1 MEENNIDRNGIF
13 WLDITCAL
21 WAHERKDIVRYTG
34 DIQLKFSKA
43 KVMVAG
49 LVLAAACV
57 VAPQQLKAE
66 VPAAQMDGVMGQSME
81 DETAY
86 EETPNLDGLIMQGAA
101 ATYSLPTM
109 RAATGSSYSQDFLDS
124 SFTTAGTYTSATYY
138 HKVDYEDYQLFN
150 GIDVSWWQTK
160 DKKVTS
166 VNWEKAHDAGID
178 FAFVRVGSRDT
189 ADGSIYFDTAAD
201 SHIQAALDNDIN
213 IGLYIFSQALTEKE
227 AREEANFV
235 LKQLKK
241 YDWDVTLPIVIDRE
255 KGSHNRL
262 TGGKLSKTK
271 ETAVCQA
278 FADTITKAGY
288 QASVYA
294 SYAWIKS
301 YIDTDSLDKCGI
313 WIARYNNTTT
323 SNSKSGS
330 AYEDVLYDYD
340 FWQYSSVSRV
350 SGYTGNLD
358 ADFWYKDTAIKT
370 TGLKAEAP
378 SASGPV
384 TLSWSKAAADVTGYR
399 VYRYDATEDK
409 YVYLKSTKSRSYSD
423 EDVRSGKT
431 YKYRVRCYWTI
442 GGTNYYGNY
451 SSVVSV
457 TTPPAKVSSV
467 NTAKKSS
474 TYLTL
479 SWKKVSGA
487 SGYRVY
493 KYNTKTKAYEKV
505 TTIASGSTTSYKV
518 TGLASATEYQFK
530 VRAYKKA
537 EDGNVWGSSS
547 VVYKEST
554 NPPKTKNLKLSTKS
568 SAVTLSWSKVA
579 RSSGYAV
586 YRYDSKTKKYVR
598 IATVKSGKTV
608 TYKDAKLKKGS
619 TKHYKVRAY
628 KTYNGTKYYGAYSD
642 IVSVKVK

>member
-1 MEENNIDRNGIF
+1 M
-13 WLDITCAL
+13 
-21 WAHERKDIVRYTG
+21 
-34 DIQLKFSKA
+34 KFSKA
-43 KVMVAG
+43 KLMVAG

-66 VPAAQMDGVMGQSME
+66 VPAAQMDGVMGQSMK

-86 EETPNLDGLIMQGAA
+86 EETPNLDALIMTGTT
-101 ATYSLPTM
+101 ATYSLPAM
-109 RAATGSSYSQDFLDS
+109 VGASSYSKDFLDS

-262 TGGKLSKTK
+262 TGGKLSKSR

-301 YIDTDSLDKCGI
+301 YIDTDSLNKCGI

-330 AYEDVLYDYD
+330 AYGDVPYDYD

-358 ADFWYKDTAIKT
+358 ADFWYKDTSIKT

-399 VYRYDATEDK
+399 VYRYDAAQDK
-409 YVYLKSTKSRSYSD
+409 YIYLKSTKSRSYSD
-423 EDVRSGKT
+423 EDVSSGKT
-431 YKYRVRCYWTI
+431 YQYKVRCYWTI

-457 TTPPAKVSSV
+457 TTPPAKVSDVS
-467 NTAKKSS
+467 TEKKSS

-487 SGYRVY
+487 NGYRVY
-493 KYNTKTKAYEKV
+493 KYNTATKAYEKV
-505 TTIASGSTTSYKV
+505 TTISSGSTTSYKI

-530 VRAYKKA
+530 VRAYKKTDD
-537 EDGNVWGSSS
+537 ETLWGTTSSE
-547 VVYKEST
+547 YREST
-554 NPPKTKNLKLSTKS
+554 NPLKTKGVKVSTKS
-568 SAVTLSWSKVA
+568 SNVTIKWDKGSRVT
-579 RSSGYAV
+579 GYRV
-586 YRYDSKTKKYVR
+586 YRYNSKTKKYDR
-598 IATVKSGKTV
+598 IAIIKGSTKISYTD
-608 TYKDAKLKKGS
+608 TKLKKGS
-619 TKHYKVRAY
+619 TQKYKVRAY
-628 KTYNGTKYYGAYSD
+628 RTYNGENYYGVYSD
-642 IVSVKVK
+642 AVSVKVK

>member
-1 MEENNIDRNGIF
+1 M
-13 WLDITCAL
+13 
-21 WAHERKDIVRYTG
+21 
-34 DIQLKFSKA
+34 KFLKA
-43 KVMVAG
+43 KLMVAG
-49 LVLAAACV
+49 LVLAAVCV
-57 VAPQQLKAE
+57 IAPQQLKAE

-81 DETAY
+81 DETVY
-86 EETPNLDGLIMQGAA
+86 EETPNLDALIMKGAVSN
-101 ATYSLPTM
+101 YSLPATQ
-109 RAATGSSYSQDFLDS
+109 AATSSSYSQDFLDN
-124 SFTTAGTYTSATYY
+124 SFTTEGTYTSATYY
-138 HKVDYEDYQLFN
+138 HKADYEDYQLIN

-160 DKKVTS
+160 DKQNTALD
-166 VNWEKAHDAGID
+166 WEKAHDAGID

-189 ADGSIYFDTAAD
+189 SDGSIYEDTAAD
-201 SHIQAALDNDIN
+201 SHIQAALENDIN

-227 AREEANFV
+227 AREEAKFV
-235 LKQLKK
+235 LKQIDK

-278 FADTITKAGY
+278 FADTITKEGY

-340 FWQYSSVSRV
+340 FWQYSSISRV
-350 SGYTGNLD
+350 SGYAGNLD
-358 ADFWYKDTAIKT
+358 ANFWYKDTAIKT
-370 TGLKAEAP
+370 TGLKAEAE

-384 TLSWSKAAADVTGYR
+384 TLSWSKAAEDVTGYR

-423 EDVRSGKT
+423 EGVSSGKT
-431 YKYRVRCYWTI
+431 YQYRVRCYWTI

-457 TTPPAKVSSV
+457 TTPPAKVSNVS
-467 NTAKKSS
+467 TEKKSS

-518 TGLASATEYQFK
+518 TGLTSATEYQFK
-530 VRAYKKA
+530 VRAYKKT
-537 EDGNVWGSSS
+537 DDVTVWGSCSS
-547 VVYKEST
+547 VYKEST
-554 NPPKTKNLKLSTKS
+554 NPSKTKNLKLSTKS
-568 SAVTLSWSKVA
+568 SAVTISWSKVV

-598 IATVKSGKTV
+598 IATIKSGKTV
-608 TYKDAKLKKGS
+608 TYKDTKLKKGS

-628 KTYNGTKYYGAYSD
+628 KTYNGTNYYGAYSD
-642 IVSVKVK
+642 IVSIKVK

>member
-1 MEENNIDRNGIF
+1 MK
-13 WLDITCAL
+13 LL
-21 WAHERKDIVRYTG
+21 
-34 DIQLKFSKA
+34 KA

-57 VAPQQLKAE
+57 IAPQQLKAE
-66 VPAAQMDGVMGQSME
+66 VPAAQMDGVMGQSIK
-81 DETAY
+81 DETVY
-86 EETPNLDGLIMQGAA
+86 EETPNLDALIMQGAT

-124 SFTTAGTYTSATYY
+124 SFTTAGTYTSTTYY
-138 HKVDYEDYQLFN
+138 HKADYEDYQLIN

-160 DKKVTS
+160 DKKNTAL
-166 VNWEKAHDAGID
+166 NWEKAHDAGID

-189 ADGSIYFDTAAD
+189 SDGSIYEDTAAD

-227 AREEANFV
+227 AREEAKFV
-235 LKQLKK
+235 LKQIDK

-278 FADTITKAGY
+278 FADTITKEGY

-340 FWQYSSVSRV
+340 FWQYSSISRV
-350 SGYTGNLD
+350 SGYAGNLD
-358 ADFWYKDTAIKT
+358 ANFWYKDTAIKT
-370 TGLKAEAP
+370 TGLKAEAE

-384 TLSWSKAAADVTGYR
+384 TLSWSKAAEDVTGYR

-423 EDVRSGKT
+423 EDVSSGKT
-431 YKYRVRCYWTI
+431 YQYRVRCYWTI

-457 TTPPAKVSSV
+457 TTPPAKVSNVS
-467 NTAKKSS
+467 TEKKSS

-518 TGLASATEYQFK
+518 TGLTSATEYQFK

-537 EDGNVWGSSS
+537 EDGNVWGSNSA
-547 VVYKEST
+547 VYKEST
-554 NPPKTKNLKLSTKS
+554 NPSKTKNLKLSTKS

-598 IATVKSGKTV
+598 IATIKSGKTV

-628 KTYNGTKYYGAYSD
+628 KTYNGTNYYGAYSD
-642 IVSVKVK
+642 IVSIKVK

>member
-1 MEENNIDRNGIF
+1 MK
-13 WLDITCAL
+13 LL
-21 WAHERKDIVRYTG
+21 
-34 DIQLKFSKA
+34 KA
-43 KVMVAG
+43 KLMVAG
-49 LVLAAACV
+49 LVLAAVCV
-57 VAPQQLKAE
+57 IAPQQLKAE

-81 DETAY
+81 DETVY
-86 EETPNLDGLIMQGAA
+86 EETPNLDALIMKGAVSN
-101 ATYSLPTM
+101 YSLPATQ
-109 RAATGSSYSQDFLDS
+109 AATRSSYSQDFLDN
-124 SFTTAGTYTSATYY
+124 SFTTEGDYTSATYY
-138 HKVDYEDYQLFN
+138 HRIDYEDYQLIN

-160 DKKVTS
+160 DKKNTAL
-166 VNWEKAHDAGID
+166 NWEKVHDAGID

-189 ADGSIYFDTAAD
+189 SDGSIYLDTAAD

-227 AREEANFV
+227 AQEEAKFV
-235 LKQLKK
+235 LKQIDK

-255 KGSHNRL
+255 KGSYKRL
-262 TGGKLSKTK
+262 TAGKLSKAK

-301 YIDTDSLDKCGI
+301 YIDTDSLNKCGI

-330 AYEDVLYDYD
+330 AYEDVPYDYD
-340 FWQYSSVSRV
+340 FWQYSSISRV

-358 ADFWYKDTAIKT
+358 ANFWYKDTAIKT
-370 TGLKAEAP
+370 TGLKAEAA

-399 VYRYDATEDK
+399 IYRYDATADK
-409 YVYLKSTKSRSYSD
+409 YVYLKSIKSRSYSD
-423 EDVRSGKT
+423 EDVSSGKT
-431 YKYRVRCYWTI
+431 YQYKVRCYWTI

-457 TTPPAKVSSV
+457 TTPPAKVSNVS
-467 NTAKKSS
+467 TEKKSS

-493 KYNTKTKAYEKV
+493 KYNTGTKAYEKV

-530 VRAYKKA
+530 VRAYKKTD
-537 EDGNVWGSSS
+537 DGNLWGSSS
-547 VVYKEST
+547 AVYKEST
-554 NPPKTKNLKLSTKS
+554 NPLKTKNLKLSTKS

-598 IATVKSGKTV
+598 IATVKRGKTV
-608 TYKDAKLKKGS
+608 TYKDTKLKKGS

-628 KTYNGTKYYGAYSD
+628 KTYNGTNYYGSYSD
-642 IVSVKVK
+642 IVSIKVK

>member
-1 MEENNIDRNGIF
+1 MK
-13 WLDITCAL
+13 LL
-21 WAHERKDIVRYTG
+21 
-34 DIQLKFSKA
+34 KA
-43 KVMVAG
+43 KLMVAG
-49 LVLAAACV
+49 LVLAAVCV
-57 VAPQQLKAE
+57 IAPQQLKAE

-81 DETAY
+81 DETVY
-86 EETPNLDGLIMQGAA
+86 EETPNLDALIMKGAVSN
-101 ATYSLPTM
+101 YSLPATQ
-109 RAATGSSYSQDFLDS
+109 AATRSSYSQDFLDN
-124 SFTTAGTYTSATYY
+124 SFTTAGDYTSATYY
-138 HKVDYEDYQLFN
+138 HRIDYEDYQLIN

-160 DKKVTS
+160 DKKNTAL
-166 VNWEKAHDAGID
+166 NWEEVHDAGID

-189 ADGSIYFDTAAD
+189 SDGSIYLDTAAD

-227 AREEANFV
+227 AQEEAKFV
-235 LKQLKK
+235 LKQIDK

-255 KGSHNRL
+255 KGSYKRL
-262 TGGKLSKTK
+262 TAGKLSKAK

-301 YIDTDSLDKCGI
+301 YIDTDSLNKCGI

-330 AYEDVLYDYD
+330 AYEDVPYDYD
-340 FWQYSSVSRV
+340 FWQYSSISRV

-358 ADFWYKDTAIKT
+358 ANFWYKDTAIKT
-370 TGLKAEAP
+370 TGLEAEAA

-384 TLSWSKAAADVTGYR
+384 TLSWSKASADVTGYR
-399 VYRYDATEDK
+399 IYRYDATADK
-409 YVYLKSTKSRSYSD
+409 YVYLKSIKSRSYSD
-423 EDVRSGKT
+423 EDVSSGKT
-431 YKYRVRCYWTI
+431 YQYKVRCYWTI

-457 TTPPAKVSSV
+457 TTPPAKVSNVS
-467 NTAKKSS
+467 TEKKSS

-493 KYNTKTKAYEKV
+493 KYNTGTKAYEKV

-530 VRAYKKA
+530 VRAYKKTD
-537 EDGNVWGSSS
+537 DGNLWGSSS
-547 VVYKEST
+547 AVYKEST
-554 NPPKTKNLKLSTKS
+554 NPLKTKNLKLSTKS

-598 IATVKSGKTV
+598 IATVKRGKTV
-608 TYKDAKLKKGS
+608 TYKDTKLKKGS

-628 KTYNGTKYYGAYSD
+628 KTYNGTNYYGSYSD
-642 IVSVKVK
+642 IVSIKVK

>member
-1 MEENNIDRNGIF
+1 M
-13 WLDITCAL
+13 
-21 WAHERKDIVRYTG
+21 
-34 DIQLKFSKA
+34 KFLKA
-43 KVMVAG
+43 KLMVAG
-49 LVLAAACV
+49 LVLAAVCV
-57 VAPQQLKAE
+57 IAPQQLKAE
-66 VPAAQMDGVMGQSME
+66 VPAAQRDGVMGQSME
-81 DETAY
+81 DETVY
-86 EETPNLDGLIMQGAA
+86 EETPNLDALIMKGAVSN
-101 ATYSLPTM
+101 YSLPATQ
-109 RAATGSSYSQDFLDS
+109 AATSSSYSQDFLDN
-124 SFTTAGTYTSATYY
+124 SFTTEGTYTSATYY
-138 HKVDYEDYQLFN
+138 HKADYEDYQLIN

-160 DKKVTS
+160 DKQNTALD
-166 VNWEKAHDAGID
+166 WEKAHDAGID

-189 ADGSIYFDTAAD
+189 SDGSIYEDTAAD
-201 SHIQAALDNDIN
+201 SHIQAALENDIN

-227 AREEANFV
+227 AREEAKFV
-235 LKQLKK
+235 LKQIDK

-278 FADTITKAGY
+278 FADTITKEGY

-340 FWQYSSVSRV
+340 FWQYSSISRV
-350 SGYTGNLD
+350 SGYAGNLD
-358 ADFWYKDTAIKT
+358 ANFWYKDTAIKT
-370 TGLKAEAP
+370 TGLKAEAE

-384 TLSWSKAAADVTGYR
+384 TLSWSKVAEDVTGYR

-423 EDVRSGKT
+423 EDVSSGKT
-431 YKYRVRCYWTI
+431 YQYRVRCYWTI

-457 TTPPAKVSSV
+457 TTPPAKVSNVS
-467 NTAKKSS
+467 TEKKSS

-518 TGLASATEYQFK
+518 TGLTSATEYQFK
-530 VRAYKKA
+530 VRAYKKT
-537 EDGNVWGSSS
+537 DDVTVWGSCSS
-547 VVYKEST
+547 VYKEST
-554 NPPKTKNLKLSTKS
+554 NPSKTKNLKLSTKS
-568 SAVTLSWSKVA
+568 SAVTISWSKVV

-598 IATVKSGKTV
+598 IATIKSGKTV
-608 TYKDAKLKKGS
+608 TYKDTKLKKGS

-628 KTYNGTKYYGAYSD
+628 KTYNGTNYYGAYSD
-642 IVSVKVK
+642 IVSIKVK

>member
-1 MEENNIDRNGIF
+1 
-13 WLDITCAL
+13 
-21 WAHERKDIVRYTG
+21 
-34 DIQLKFSKA
+34 
-43 KVMVAG
+43 MVAG
-49 LVLAAACV
+49 LVLAAVCV
-57 VAPQQLKAE
+57 IAPQQLKAE

-81 DETAY
+81 DETVY
-86 EETPNLDGLIMQGAA
+86 EETPNLDALIMKGAVSN
-101 ATYSLPTM
+101 YSLPATQ
-109 RAATGSSYSQDFLDS
+109 AATRSSYSQDFLDN
-124 SFTTAGTYTSATYY
+124 SFTTAGDYTSATYY
-138 HKVDYEDYQLFN
+138 HRIDYEDYQLIN

-160 DKKVTS
+160 DKKNTAL
-166 VNWEKAHDAGID
+166 NWEKVHDAGID

-189 ADGSIYFDTAAD
+189 SDGSIYLDTAAD

-227 AREEANFV
+227 AQEEAKFV
-235 LKQLKK
+235 LKQIDK

-255 KGSHNRL
+255 KGSYKRL
-262 TGGKLSKTK
+262 TAGKLSKAK

-301 YIDTDSLDKCGI
+301 YIDTDSLNKCGI

-330 AYEDVLYDYD
+330 AYEDVPYDYD
-340 FWQYSSVSRV
+340 FWQYSSISRV

-358 ADFWYKDTAIKT
+358 ANFWYKDTAIKT
-370 TGLKAEAP
+370 TGLKAEAA

-399 VYRYDATEDK
+399 IYRYDATADK
-409 YVYLKSTKSRSYSD
+409 YVYLKSIKSRSYSD
-423 EDVRSGKT
+423 EDVSSGKT
-431 YKYRVRCYWTI
+431 YQYKVRCYWTI

-457 TTPPAKVSSV
+457 TTPPAKVSNVS
-467 NTAKKSS
+467 TEKKSS

-493 KYNTKTKAYEKV
+493 KYNTGTKAYEKV

-530 VRAYKKA
+530 VRAYKKTD
-537 EDGNVWGSSS
+537 DGNLWGSSS
-547 VVYKEST
+547 AVYKEST
-554 NPPKTKNLKLSTKS
+554 NPLKTKNLKLSTKS

-598 IATVKSGKTV
+598 IATVKRGKTV
-608 TYKDAKLKKGS
+608 TYKDTKLKKGS

-628 KTYNGTKYYGAYSD
+628 KTYNGTNYYGSYSD
-642 IVSVKVK
+642 IVSIKVK

>member
-1 MEENNIDRNGIF
+1 MK
-13 WLDITCAL
+13 LL
-21 WAHERKDIVRYTG
+21 
-34 DIQLKFSKA
+34 KA
-43 KVMVAG
+43 KLMVAG
-49 LVLAAACV
+49 LVLAAVCV
-57 VAPQQLKAE
+57 IAPQQLKAE

-81 DETAY
+81 DETVY
-86 EETPNLDGLIMQGAA
+86 EETPNLDALIMKGAVSN
-101 ATYSLPTM
+101 YSLPAIQ
-109 RAATGSSYSQDFLDS
+109 AATRSSYSQDFLDN
-124 SFTTAGTYTSATYY
+124 SFTTEGDYTSATYY
-138 HKVDYEDYQLFN
+138 HRIDYEDYQLIN

-160 DKKVTS
+160 DKKNTAL
-166 VNWEKAHDAGID
+166 NWEKVHDAGID

-189 ADGSIYFDTAAD
+189 SDGSIYLDTAAD

-227 AREEANFV
+227 AQEEAKFV
-235 LKQLKK
+235 LKQIDK

-255 KGSHNRL
+255 KGSYKRL
-262 TGGKLSKTK
+262 TAGKLSKAK

-301 YIDTDSLDKCGI
+301 YIDTDSLNKCGI

-330 AYEDVLYDYD
+330 AYEDVPYDYD
-340 FWQYSSVSRV
+340 FWQYSSISRV

-358 ADFWYKDTAIKT
+358 ANFWYKDTAIKT
-370 TGLKAEAP
+370 TGLKAEAA

-399 VYRYDATEDK
+399 IYRYDATADK
-409 YVYLKSTKSRSYSD
+409 YVYLKSIKSHSYSD
-423 EDVRSGKT
+423 EDVSSGKT
-431 YKYRVRCYWTI
+431 YQYKVRCYWTI

-457 TTPPAKVSSV
+457 TTPPAKVSNVS
-467 NTAKKSS
+467 TEKKSS

-518 TGLASATEYQFK
+518 TGLTSATEYQFK
-530 VRAYKKA
+530 VRAYKKT
-537 EDGNVWGSSS
+537 DDVTVWGSCSS
-547 VVYKEST
+547 VYKEST
-554 NPPKTKNLKLSTKS
+554 NPSKTKNLKLSTKS
-568 SAVTLSWSKVA
+568 SAVTISWSKVV

-598 IATVKSGKTV
+598 IATIKSGKTV
-608 TYKDAKLKKGS
+608 TYKDTKLKKGS

-628 KTYNGTKYYGAYSD
+628 KTYNGTNYYGAYSD
-642 IVSVKVK
+642 IVSIKVK

>member
-1 MEENNIDRNGIF
+1 MK
-13 WLDITCAL
+13 LL
-21 WAHERKDIVRYTG
+21 
-34 DIQLKFSKA
+34 KA
-43 KVMVAG
+43 KLMVAG
-49 LVLAAACV
+49 LVLAAVCV
-57 VAPQQLKAE
+57 IAPQQLKAE

-81 DETAY
+81 DETVY
-86 EETPNLDGLIMQGAA
+86 EETPNLDALIMKGAVSN
-101 ATYSLPTM
+101 YSLPATQ
-109 RAATGSSYSQDFLDS
+109 AATRSSYSQDFLDN
-124 SFTTAGTYTSATYY
+124 SFTTAGDYTSATYY
-138 HKVDYEDYQLFN
+138 HRIDYEDYQLIN

-160 DKKVTS
+160 DKKNTAL
-166 VNWEKAHDAGID
+166 NWEKVHDAGID

-189 ADGSIYFDTAAD
+189 SDGSIYLDTAAD

-227 AREEANFV
+227 AQEEAKFV
-235 LKQLKK
+235 LKQIDK

-255 KGSHNRL
+255 KGSYKRL
-262 TGGKLSKTK
+262 TAGKLSKAK

-301 YIDTDSLDKCGI
+301 YIDTDSLNKCGI

-330 AYEDVLYDYD
+330 AYEDVPYDYD
-340 FWQYSSVSRV
+340 FWQYSSISRV

-358 ADFWYKDTAIKT
+358 ANFWYKDTAIKT
-370 TGLKAEAP
+370 TGLKAEAA

-399 VYRYDATEDK
+399 IYRYDATADK
-409 YVYLKSTKSRSYSD
+409 YVYLKSIKSRSYSD
-423 EDVRSGKT
+423 EDVSSGKT
-431 YKYRVRCYWTI
+431 YQYKVRCYWTI

-457 TTPPAKVSSV
+457 TTPPAKVSNVS
-467 NTAKKSS
+467 TEKKSS

-493 KYNTKTKAYEKV
+493 KYNTGTKAYEKV

-530 VRAYKKA
+530 VRAYKKTD
-537 EDGNVWGSSS
+537 DGNLWGSSS
-547 VVYKEST
+547 AVYKEST
-554 NPPKTKNLKLSTKS
+554 NPLKTKNLKLSTKS

-598 IATVKSGKTV
+598 IATVKRGKTV
-608 TYKDAKLKKGS
+608 TYKDTKLKKGS

-628 KTYNGTKYYGAYSD
+628 KTYNGTNYYGSYSD
-642 IVSVKVK
+642 IVSIKVK

>member
-1 MEENNIDRNGIF
+1 MIF
-13 WLDITCAL
+13 L
-21 WAHERKDIVRYTG
+21 
-34 DIQLKFSKA
+34 KA
-43 KVMVAG
+43 KLMVAG
-49 LVLAAACV
+49 LVLAAVCV
-57 VAPQQLKAE
+57 IAPQQLKAE

-81 DETAY
+81 DETVY
-86 EETPNLDGLIMQGAA
+86 EETPNLDALIMKGAVSN
-101 ATYSLPTM
+101 YSLPATQ
-109 RAATGSSYSQDFLDS
+109 AATSSSYSQDFLDN
-124 SFTTAGTYTSATYY
+124 SFTTAGAYTSATYY
-138 HKVDYEDYQLFN
+138 HRTDYEDYQLIN

-160 DKKVTS
+160 DKKNTAL
-166 VNWEKAHDAGID
+166 NWEKVHDAGID
-178 FAFVRVGSRDT
+178 FAFVRVGSRDSS
-189 ADGSIYFDTAAD
+189 DGSIYLDTAAD

-227 AREEANFV
+227 AQEEAKFV
-235 LKQLKK
+235 LKQIDK

-255 KGSHNRL
+255 KGSYNRL
-262 TGGKLSKTK
+262 TAGKLSKTK

-294 SYAWIKS
+294 SYSWINS
-301 YIDTDSLDKCGI
+301 YINTDSLDNCGI

-330 AYEDVLYDYD
+330 AYGDVPYDYD

-358 ADFWYKDTAIKT
+358 ANFWYKDTAIKT
-370 TGLKAEAP
+370 TGLKAEAA

-384 TLSWSKAAADVTGYR
+384 TLSWSKAAEDVTGYR
-399 VYRYDATEDK
+399 VYRYDETEDK
-409 YVYLKSTKSRSYSD
+409 YVYLKATKNRSYSD
-423 EDVRSGKT
+423 EDVSSGKT
-431 YKYRVRCYWTI
+431 YQYKVRCYWTI

-457 TTPPAKVSSV
+457 TTPPAKVSNVS
-467 NTAKKSS
+467 TEKKSS

-493 KYNTKTKAYEKV
+493 KYNTGTKAYEKV

-530 VRAYKKA
+530 VRAYKKTDDA
-537 EDGNVWGSSS
+537 TVWGSCSS
-547 VVYKEST
+547 VYKEST
-554 NPPKTKNLKLSTKS
+554 NPLKTKNLKLSTKS

-598 IATVKSGKTV
+598 IATIKSGKTV
-608 TYKDAKLKKGS
+608 TYKDTKLKKGS

-628 KTYNGTKYYGAYSD
+628 KTYNGMNYYGSYSD
-642 IVSVKVK
+642 IVSIKVK

>member
-1 MEENNIDRNGIF
+1 MK
-13 WLDITCAL
+13 LL
-21 WAHERKDIVRYTG
+21 
-34 DIQLKFSKA
+34 KA
-43 KVMVAG
+43 KLMVAG
-49 LVLAAACV
+49 LVLAAVCV
-57 VAPQQLKAE
+57 IAPQQLKAE

-81 DETAY
+81 DETVY
-86 EETPNLDGLIMQGAA
+86 EETPNLDALIMKGAVSN
-101 ATYSLPTM
+101 YSLPATQ
-109 RAATGSSYSQDFLDS
+109 AATRSSYSQDFLDN
-124 SFTTAGTYTSATYY
+124 SFTTAGDYTSATYY
-138 HKVDYEDYQLFN
+138 HRIDYEDYQLIN

-160 DKKVTS
+160 DKKNTAL
-166 VNWEKAHDAGID
+166 NWEEVHDAGID

-189 ADGSIYFDTAAD
+189 SDGSIYLDTAAD

-227 AREEANFV
+227 AQEEAKFV
-235 LKQLKK
+235 LKQIDK

-255 KGSHNRL
+255 KGSYKRL
-262 TGGKLSKTK
+262 TAGKLSKAK

-301 YIDTDSLDKCGI
+301 YIDTDSLNKCGI

-330 AYEDVLYDYD
+330 AYEDVPYDYD
-340 FWQYSSVSRV
+340 FWQYSSISRV

-358 ADFWYKDTAIKT
+358 ANFWYKDTAIKT
-370 TGLKAEAP
+370 TGLKAEAA

-399 VYRYDATEDK
+399 IYRYDATADK
-409 YVYLKSTKSRSYSD
+409 YVYLKSIKSRSYSD
-423 EDVRSGKT
+423 EDVSSGKT
-431 YKYRVRCYWTI
+431 YQYKVRCYWTI

-457 TTPPAKVSSV
+457 TTPPAKVSNVS
-467 NTAKKSS
+467 TEKKSS

-493 KYNTKTKAYEKV
+493 KYNTGTKAYEKV

-530 VRAYKKA
+530 VRAYKKTD
-537 EDGNVWGSSS
+537 DGNLWGSSS
-547 VVYKEST
+547 AVYKEST
-554 NPPKTKNLKLSTKS
+554 NPLKTKNLKLSTKS

-598 IATVKSGKTV
+598 IATVKRGKTV
-608 TYKDAKLKKGS
+608 TYKDTKLKKGS

-628 KTYNGTKYYGAYSD
+628 KTYNGTNYYGLYSD
-642 IVSVKVK
+642 IVSIKVKF

>member
-1 MEENNIDRNGIF
+1 
-13 WLDITCAL
+13 
-21 WAHERKDIVRYTG
+21 
-34 DIQLKFSKA
+34 
-43 KVMVAG
+43 MVAG
-49 LVLAAACV
+49 LVLAAVCV
-57 VAPQQLKAE
+57 IAPQQLKAE

-81 DETAY
+81 DETVY
-86 EETPNLDGLIMQGAA
+86 EETPNLDALIMKGAVSN
-101 ATYSLPTM
+101 YSLPATQ
-109 RAATGSSYSQDFLDS
+109 AATRSSYSQDFLDN
-124 SFTTAGTYTSATYY
+124 SFTTAGDYTSATYY
-138 HKVDYEDYQLFN
+138 HRIDYEDYQLIN

-160 DKKVTS
+160 DKKNTAL
-166 VNWEKAHDAGID
+166 NWEKVHDAGID

-189 ADGSIYFDTAAD
+189 SDGSIYLDTAAD

-227 AREEANFV
+227 AQEEAKFV
-235 LKQLKK
+235 LKQIDK

-255 KGSHNRL
+255 KGSYKRL
-262 TGGKLSKTK
+262 TAGKLSKAK

-301 YIDTDSLDKCGI
+301 YIDTDSLNKCGI

-330 AYEDVLYDYD
+330 AYEDVPYDYD
-340 FWQYSSVSRV
+340 FWQYSSISRV

-358 ADFWYKDTAIKT
+358 ANFWYKDTAIKT
-370 TGLKAEAP
+370 TGLKAEAA

-399 VYRYDATEDK
+399 IYRYDATADK

-423 EDVRSGKT
+423 EDVSSGKT
-431 YKYRVRCYWTI
+431 YQYRVSCYWTI

-457 TTPPAKVSSV
+457 TTPPAKVSNVS
-467 NTAKKSS
+467 TEKKSS

-530 VRAYKKA
+530 VRAYKKTDDA
-537 EDGNVWGSSS
+537 TVWGSCSS
-547 VVYKEST
+547 VYKEST
-554 NPPKTKNLKLSTKS
+554 NPLKTKNLKLSTKS
-568 SAVTLSWSKVA
+568 SAVTLSWSKVT

-598 IATVKSGKTV
+598 IATIKSGKTV
-608 TYKDAKLKKGS
+608 TYKDTKLKKGS

-628 KTYNGTKYYGAYSD
+628 KTYNGTNYYGAYSD
-642 IVSVKVK
+642 IVSIKVK